1 MYICRLS
8 VAFTLFTANV
18 IVSAS
23 GSPPTSPD
31 FFPSPW
37 SAGGP
42 DGWDAAYARARAFV
56 SNLTLLEK
64 VNLTTGTGNQAD
76 LCTGNTG
83 AIPRL
88 GFRHLCLQDGPVGI
102 RYTDL
107 NSVFPA
113 GINAAA
119 TWSRSLMRRRG
130 EAMGAEFRDKGIDV
144 QLGPVVGP
152 LGRDPAGGRNFE
164 SFGPDPYLAGVA
176 VAQTVEG
183 TQSAG
188 VIASVKHFILNEQEH
203 YRSSIS
209 SNVDDKTMH
218 ELYLWPFADAVRAGV
233 GSVMCSYNKINN
245 TFACENSYVL
255 NQLLK
260 NELGFQGFVVS
271 DWGGQHSGPLSALT
285 GLDMTMPG
293 DGVPNSTYG
302 SYWGG
307 ALTEAVLS
315 LAVPQFRIDDMAVR
329 IMAAFYKVGR
339 DTKQVDIN
347 YSSWT
352 NQTVGPQ
359 YWAAKMGNTT
369 VNKHVDVQGNHA
381 DTIREMGAKSA
392 VLLKNVHGALPLKA
406 PASLA
411 VIGEDAQDNPNGPN
425 ACVDRICDVGTLAM
439 GWGAATAEYPYL
451 ISPATALEKQAETDG
466 TAFTNVKG
474 NWDLDAARAAAGNS
488 SVALVFANAQSGEGY
503 ATIDG
508 NFGDRKNLTLWNG
521 GDQLIAAVASVNPNT
536 IVVIHSVGPV
546 LMDEIKTHPN
556 VTAIVWAGLPA
567 QESGN
572 SLTDVLYGK
581 VNPQGRTPFTWGKAA
596 ADWGIATLVNSSD
609 KQPQQAFA
617 EGSFIDY
624 RYFDREGIEPCF
636 EFGFGLSYT
645 NFSYSNLTVAPQEVG
660 PYRPASGSTAAGP
673 TFGFIDFDPER
684 ALTPAGFQAIPGMI
698 YPWLNNTDISDPNGP
713 DEIPYA
719 AHNRSAQPI
728 LPAGGAPG
736 GNPELYKTVYVVGV
750 DIENTG
756 DVVGTEIPQLYLSLG
771 GPTDPKV
778 VLRGFDEVELDPGAV
793 KTVSFDLTYR
803 DLGNWDV
810 EAQDW
815 KVTDYRKTVHVGASS
830 RDLRLHADLPVH
842 KSLRGTGGS

>member
-1 MYICRLS
+1 MYAQRLIL
-8 VAFTLFTANV
+8 AFMLILSAKLC
-18 IVSAS
+18 VS
-23 GSPPTSPD
+23 GDTPSPLPD
-31 FFPSPW
+31 FYPSPW
-37 SAGGP
+37 SSGGP
-42 DGWDAAYARARAFV
+42 GGWDDAYARARAFV

-83 AIPRL
+83 SIPRL

-119 TWSRSLMRRRG
+119 TWSRSLIRRRG
-130 EAMGAEFRDKGIDV
+130 EALGAEFRDKGIDV

-164 SFGPDPYLAGVA
+164 AFGPDPYLAGVA
-176 VAQTVEG
+176 VAETVGG

-188 VIASVKHFILNEQEH
+188 VIASVKHYILNEQEH
-203 YRSSIS
+203 YRGSIS

-233 GSVMCSYNKINN
+233 GSVMCSYNRING
-245 TFACENSYVL
+245 TYACENSYVI

-271 DWGGQHSGPLSALT
+271 DWGGQHSGALSALN

-293 DGVPNSTYG
+293 DGVRNMYG

-315 LAVPQFRIDDMAVR
+315 LVIPQFRIDDMAVR

-339 DTKQVDIN
+339 DSKQIDIN

-369 VNKHVDVQGNHA
+369 VNKHANVQSDHA
-381 DTIREMGAKSA
+381 DIIREMGARSA
-392 VLLKNVHGALPLKA
+392 VLLKNVGHALPLKT

-411 VIGEDAQDNPNGPN
+411 VIGEDAQDNPDGPN
-425 ACVDRICDVGTLAM
+425 ACVDRICNVGMLAM
-439 GWGAATAEYPYL
+439 GWGSATAEYLYL
-451 ISPATALEKQAETDG
+451 ISPATALEKQASEDG
-466 TAFTNVKG
+466 TAFVNVKS
-474 NWDLDAARAAAGNS
+474 NWDLDAARDAARNAS
-488 SVALVFANAQSGEGY
+488 AAIVFVNAQSGEGY
-503 ATIDG
+503 KTIDG

-521 GDQLIAAVASVNPNT
+521 GDELIAAVASANAHTV
-536 IVVIHSVGPV
+536 VVIHSVGPV
-546 LMDEIKTHPN
+546 LIDHVKTHPN

-581 VNPQGRTPFTWGKAA
+581 INPQGKTPFTWGKAA
-596 ADWGIATLVNSSD
+596 KDWGIATLVNVSSNITR
-609 KQPQQAFA
+609 PQQKFS

-624 RYFDREGIEPCF
+624 RHFDREGIEPTY

-645 NFSYSNLTVAPQEVG
+645 TFSYSNLSIVPKKEEVG
-660 PYRPASGSTAAGP
+660 PYRPAGGETAAGP
-673 TFGFIDFDPER
+673 TFGRIDFDAATALRPE
-684 ALTPAGFQAIPGMI
+684 GFRGIPGMI
-698 YPWLNNTDISDPNGP
+698 YPWINSTDIPDGP
-713 DEIPYA
+713 DWGDIPYA
-719 AHNRSAQPI
+719 GHNRSAQPI

-736 GNPELYKTVYVVGV
+736 GNPDLYKVVYVVSV

-756 DVVGTEIPQLYLSLG
+756 EVAGTEIPQLYISHG

-778 VLRGFDEVELDPGAV
+778 VLRGFDDIALEPGQA
-793 KTVSFDLTYR
+793 KTVFFNLTYR
-803 DLGNWDV
+803 DLSNWDV
-810 EAQDW
+810 ALQDW
-815 KVTDYRKTVHVGASS
+815 RVTDYPKTVFVGASS
-830 RDLRLHADLPVH
+830 RDLRLHAALQ
-842 KSLRGTGGS
+842 